1 MSQNITAAR
10 RPRVAAWRLQALAFP
25 STFRDTSDPGTQPGV
40 LPRVSF
46 VHTMPVQKRPEFSLE
61 PHIPPPGPD
70 PDRTRKRLLAALA
83 VLLVALV
90 AVVLKN
96 WDFWFPPAAETES
109 TAATPEQK
117 STKTSRKSSGR
128 AGQHE
133 SLGSARERKPLQPD
147 VQPGGSMSATTER
160 AALPDL
166 QVEVV
171 AGNQRK
177 TVTAHS
183 NTIHV
188 DLASPQPGASPQA
201 ARVAPAGPPDTPQK
215 SGNQAQM
222 SAEAP
227 QKSGNQV
234 QMSPDAA
241 QTVSRPVAPD
251 YPLLARQMKV
261 QGAVILQALI
271 SRDGNIEELHIV
283 SGPDILAAA
292 AREAVKQWHFRPY
305 YQNGR
310 PMQTQ
315 ARVTVNFTISTN

>member
-1 MSQNITAAR
+1 MQSI
-10 RPRVAAWRLQALAFP
+10 
-25 STFRDTSDPGTQPGV
+25 
-40 LPRVSF
+40 
-46 VHTMPVQKRPEFSLE
+46 PVQKRPEFSLE
-61 PHIPPPGPD
+61 PRFPQPPEVD
-70 PDRTRKRLLAALA
+70 PERTRKRLLLALV

-96 WDFWFPPAAETES
+96 WDFWFPPTAEPE
-109 TAATPEQK
+109 ATPATAEQK
-117 STKTSRKSSGR
+117 STRTPRKNSAASAQRGSV
-128 AGQHE
+128 A
-133 SLGSARERKPLQPD
+133 SARERKPVEPSIES
-147 VQPGGSMSATTER
+147 GASMSATTER

-166 QVEVV
+166 QVEVI

-188 DLASPQPGASPQA
+188 DLASPVASASVQPAPVAPSAPPAAPPAAPAQPG
-201 ARVAPAGPPDTPQK
+201 G
-215 SGNQAQM
+215 
-222 SAEAP
+222 
-227 QKSGNQV
+227 QV

-241 QTVSRPVAPD
+241 QTVVRSVAPD

-292 AREAVKQWHFRPY
+292 AREAVRQWHFRPY

-310 PMQTQ
+310 PVQTQ

>member
-1 MSQNITAAR
+1 
-10 RPRVAAWRLQALAFP
+10 
-25 STFRDTSDPGTQPGV
+25 
-40 LPRVSF
+40 
-46 VHTMPVQKRPEFSLE
+46 MPTTPTPKRPEFSLE
-61 PHIPPPGPD
+61 ARIPQLPEGD
-70 PDRTRKRLLAALA
+70 PERTKKRLLLALA

-96 WDFWFPPAAETES
+96 WDFWFPPAAEPESAGTTTEQKS
-109 TAATPEQK
+109 SKASRKTAAT
-117 STKTSRKSSGR
+117 SGQR
-128 AGQHE
+128 GVAAG
-133 SLGSARERKPLQPD
+133 ARERKPVEPS
-147 VQPGGSMSATTER
+147 VQSVGSMSATTER

-171 AGNQRK
+171 AGNQRR

-188 DLASPQPGASPQA
+188 DLASPPSNTAALPPQVAAVEPPVKAS
-201 ARVAPAGPPDTPQK
+201 G
-215 SGNQAQM
+215 GNVQM
-222 SAEAP
+222 SAEA
-227 QKSGNQV
+227 
-234 QMSPDAA
+234 A
-241 QTVSRPVAPD
+241 QTVTRSVAPD
-251 YPLLARQMKV
+251 YPMLARQMKV

-292 AREAVKQWHFRPY
+292 AREAVRQWHFRPF

-310 PMQTQ
+310 PVQTQ

>member
-1 MSQNITAAR
+1 M
-10 RPRVAAWRLQALAFP
+10 
-25 STFRDTSDPGTQPGV
+25 
-40 LPRVSF
+40 
-46 VHTMPVQKRPEFSLE
+46 HTMPVQKRPEFSLE
-61 PHIPPPGPD
+61 PHIPPPPD
-70 PDRTRKRLLAALA
+70 VDPERTRKRLLLALA

-90 AVVLKN
+90 AVILKN
-96 WDFWFPPAAETES
+96 WNFWFPSSAEPES
-109 TAATPEQK
+109 TEATAEQK
-117 STKTSRKSSGR
+117 STKTSRKSSASGQR
-128 AGQHE
+128 ASASG
-133 SLGSARERKPLQPD
+133 ARERKPVEPN
-147 VQPGGSMSATTER
+147 VQSEGSMSATTER

-171 AGNQRK
+171 AGNQRR

-183 NTIHV
+183 NSIHV
-188 DLASPQPGASPQA
+188 DLASPPASASAQPAQ
-201 ARVAPAGPPDTPQK
+201 VAPAAAP
-215 SGNQAQM
+215 
-222 SAEAP
+222 EAP
-227 QKSGNQV
+227 AKSGNQV

-241 QTVSRPVAPD
+241 QTVSRSVAPD

-271 SRDGNIEELHIV
+271 SREGNIEELRIV

-292 AREAVKQWHFRPY
+292 AREAVRQWHFRPY